1 MEIWSVGW
9 SEAASTCES
18 VTRCLSLDGGSVTD
32 VSKPVVD
39 VTGGHDETIGAVHV
53 HIASEAH
60 QQQALAHVGLV
71 EWIVLS
77 FEDWS
82 MIPVENV
89 VAAAQGSPTKIAAV
103 VDTPQSIAGAA
114 FALDTGVDAVA
125 VSPTTTLLDAAEAM
139 RASRLERDE
148 ERTVPEATQAR
159 SALST
164 STVTEVTSFGLGD
177 RVCVD
182 LAGLLAPGEGM
193 LVGSTAA
200 MMALVHGETVPSAF
214 VPTRPFRVNA
224 GAVHQYALLPDGSTC
239 YLSEL
244 TPGAEVLITDAEGNT
259 RPLHVGRLKVERR
272 PLISVLFSNQKG
284 QEGRVLLQNAE
295 TVRVVDARGTPVSV
309 TALETGMRLISRSDA
324 TGRHVGQPI
333 ESEVTEH

>member
-9 SEAASTCES
+9 SEAASARES
-18 VTRCLSLDGGSVTD
+18 VARCLSLDGASMTD
-32 VSKPVVD
+32 VPKPVVNII
-39 VTGGHDETIGAVHV
+39 GGHDETVGAVHV
-53 HIASEAH
+53 HIASEAD
-60 QQQALAHVGLV
+60 QQEALSHVGLV

-89 VAAAQGSPTKIAAV
+89 VAAAQGSPTKVAAV
-103 VDTPQSIAGAA
+103 VSSPQSIAGAA

-125 VSPTTTLLDAAEAM
+125 VSPTATLLDAAEAM
-139 RASRLERDE
+139 RASRLERVE
-148 ERTVPEATQAR
+148 ELADPATTQAH
-159 SALST
+159 SALET
-164 STVTEVTSFGLGD
+164 STVIEVASFGLGD

-193 LVGSTAA
+193 LVGSTAG
-200 MMALVHGETVPSAF
+200 MMALIHGETVPSAF

-224 GAVHQYALLPDGSTC
+224 GAVHQYALLSDGSTC

-244 TPGAEVLITDAEGNT
+244 TPGDELLITDAEGNT
-259 RPLHVGRLKVERR
+259 RPLHVGRLKIERR

>member
-1 MEIWSVGW
+1 MEIWSLGW
-9 SEAASTCES
+9 SEAASARES
-18 VTRCLSLDGGSVTD
+18 IVRCLRLSDEPVANASIDVLDVAD
-32 VSKPVVD
+32 
-39 VTGGHDETIGAVHV
+39 GHNEAKGTVHV
-53 HIASEAH
+53 HIASEGD
-60 QQQALAHVGLV
+60 QQNALAHVGLV
-71 EWIVLS
+71 DWVVLT

-89 VAAAQGSPTKIAAV
+89 VAAAQGSPTKVAAV

-125 VSPTTTLLDAAEAM
+125 VPPTEALLNAAEAM
-139 RASRLERDE
+139 RASRLERE
-148 ERTVPEATQAR
+148 VNEVHPEATQAH
-159 SALST
+159 SALGP
-164 STVTEVTSFGLGD
+164 STVAEVTSFGLGD

-182 LAGLLAPGEGM
+182 LVGLLAPGEGM

-200 MMALVHGETVPSAF
+200 QMALIHGETVPSAF

-224 GAVHQYALLPDGSTC
+224 GAVHQYVLLPDQSTC

-244 TPGAEVLITDAEGNT
+244 SPGDEVLITDADGKT
-259 RPLHVGRLKVERR
+259 RSLRVGRLKIERR

>member
-9 SEAASTCES
+9 SEAASARES
-18 VTRCLSLDGGSVTD
+18 VARCLSLDGASMTD
-32 VSKPVVD
+32 VPKPVVNII
-39 VTGGHDETIGAVHV
+39 GGHDEAIGAVHV
-53 HIASEAH
+53 HIASEAD
-60 QQQALAHVGLV
+60 QQEALSHVGLV

-89 VAAAQGSPTKIAAV
+89 VAAAQGSPTKVAAV
-103 VDTPQSIAGAA
+103 VSTPQSIAGAA

-125 VSPTTTLLDAAEAM
+125 VSPTATLLDAAEAM

-148 ERTVPEATQAR
+148 EQAVPATTQAS
-159 SALST
+159 SALGT
-164 STVTEVTSFGLGD
+164 STVIEVASFGLGD

-193 LVGSTAA
+193 LVGSTAG
-200 MMALVHGETVPSAF
+200 MMALIHGETVPSAF

-224 GAVHQYALLPDGSTC
+224 GAVHQYALLSDGSTC

-244 TPGAEVLITDAEGNT
+244 TPGDELLITDAEGNT
-259 RPLHVGRLKVERR
+259 RPLHVGRLKIERR

>member
-1 MEIWSVGW
+1 M
-9 SEAASTCES
+9 
-18 VTRCLSLDGGSVTD
+18 
-32 VSKPVVD
+32 
-39 VTGGHDETIGAVHV
+39 HV

-89 VAAAQGSPTKIAAV
+89 VAAAQGSPTKVAAV
-103 VDTPQSIAGAA
+103 VNTPQSIAGAA
-114 FALDTGVDAVA
+114 FALTPAWMRWPFHPRRGCSTPPKPCGHRGLNGTRNGRFQ
-125 VSPTTTLLDAAEAM
+125 SP
-139 RASRLERDE
+139 RR
-148 ERTVPEATQAR
+148 AR

-224 GAVHQYALLPDGSTC
+224 GAVR
-239 YLSEL
+239 
-244 TPGAEVLITDAEGNT
+244 NT
-259 RPLHVGRLKVERR
+259 HCFRTGP
-272 PLISVLFSNQKG
+272 
-284 QEGRVLLQNAE
+284 RVTSANSRQ
-295 TVRVVDARGTPVSV
+295 
-309 TALETGMRLISRSDA
+309 GMRC
-324 TGRHVGQPI
+324 
-333 ESEVTEH
+333 